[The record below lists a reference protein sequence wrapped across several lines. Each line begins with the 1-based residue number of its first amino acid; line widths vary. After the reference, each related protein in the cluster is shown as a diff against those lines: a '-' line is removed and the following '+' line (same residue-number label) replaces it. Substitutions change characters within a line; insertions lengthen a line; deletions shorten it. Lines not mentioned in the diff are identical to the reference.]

1 MASLNEVKIQHDL
14 MTTISLIQN
23 KIKFGQNFKMTRAP
37 LHGYGQAKSLYFL
50 KIQFQRENVNFI
62 R

>member
-23 KIKFGQNFKMTRAP
+23 NIKFGQNFKMTRAP
-37 LHGYGQAKSLYFL
+37 LRGYGQAKAFFFL
-50 KIQFQRENVNFI
+50 KIHFNEKM
-62 R
+62 